1 MIAKGILSA
10 MEELHVP
17 VPVVARIQGTNGQLG
32 MKMVPTTNGLSDI
45 ACEIAIQRYPHRRKS
60 LRRCSISY

>member
-1 MIAKGILSA
+1 MAKGILSA

-32 MKMVPTTNGLSDI
+32 MQMVPTTNDLSDL
-45 ACEIAIQRYPHRRKS
+45 ARK
-60 LRRCSISY
+60 I